1 MITWRKSTHSGD
13 AGELGTCVELAALAP
28 DRRGIRD
35 STDPHGPVIS
45 VAPAGLADLVG
56 QIKRGKLTFP

>member
-1 MITWRKSTHSGD
+1 MIKWRKSTHSGD
-13 AGELGTCVELAALAP
+13 PSIGTCVELAELAP

-45 VAPAGLADLVG
+45 VAPAGLADLVS
-56 QIKRGKLTFP
+56 QIKRGNLTFP